1 MYRRRKSFFNFR
13 DKSKSAP
20 ESSPEPTRRQ
30 ISEPAP
36 PSSSNECETP
46 RRQVS
51 EPIGHSWDYDS
62 GENNITSDNRNDDNN
77 NPWELRKDNDVDIQK
92 VPPKEGRLLTILK
105 TFGVKL
111 CNLWLCDSLRGTS
124 VPFWYPSYA
133 QQMINFSCQ
142 FTQASLNWIFD
153 SARNLTAHAALLLSR
168 KDNNES

>member
-1 MYRRRKSFFNFR
+1 MESTKKTKGVKIVFGKRNQKNLKSKQLKNPYGDMYRRRKSFFNFR

-92 VPPKEGRLLTILK
+92 VPPKEGRLLTI
-105 TFGVKL
+105 
-111 CNLWLCDSLRGTS
+111 
-124 VPFWYPSYA
+124 
-133 QQMINFSCQ
+133 
-142 FTQASLNWIFD
+142 
-153 SARNLTAHAALLLSR
+153 
-168 KDNNES
+168 